1 MMVYDRIPSFMIYL
15 MRIPTMQSL
24 DCVTS
29 KKSGIIAGFRIRPK
43 ARITIFTSND
53 AEKDA

>member
-1 MMVYDRIPSFMIYL
+1 MVYDRIPSFMIYL